1 MFEDGVTMKV
11 KIQKLD
17 EPNKNGVVYT
27 SEEMERAIKDREQP
41 VLGQFGALEDGL
53 VNLTKVTH
61 QFSNLAVED
70 GWLVGELKVLSTPFG
85 PTLQQLMD
93 ANDISFRVSGVGR
106 VDDSGVV
113 SDLKLISVSA
123 VLKEDAA

>member
-1 MFEDGVTMKV
+1 MKV

-27 SEEMERAIKDREQP
+27 SEEMARAIQEREQP
-41 VLGQFGALEDGL
+41 VLGQLGALQDGM
-53 VNLTKVTH
+53 VDLTKVTH

-70 GWLVGELKVLSTPFG
+70 GWLVGELKVLSTPYG

-93 ANDISFRVSGVGR
+93 ANDIAFRVSGLGR
-106 VDDSGVV
+106 VGDDGVV
-113 SDLKLISVSA
+113 TEFKLISVGA